1 MSPRSLSLG
10 TLQEVPEE
18 DLFVFVSLSPG
29 VFQKETQRKAKLSV
43 IVSCVVCLLVFCMK
57 QAPGE
62 DLFVIHVACLL
73 VLC

>member
-18 DLFVFVSLSPG
+18 DLYVFVSLSPG

-43 IVSCVVCLLVFCMK
+43 IVSCVICLLVF
-57 QAPGE
+57 
-62 DLFVIHVACLL
+62 
-73 VLC
+73 